1 MVFYIDTRTG
11 GQGRAGLGVTDW
23 EEKYAFIISFRQM
36 PLTTILIFQI
46 MQLICA
52 RQRYQP
58 LSFFRTSFTLS
69 RNMPPLPV
77 IKIGEINLMFSM

>member
-11 GQGRAGLGVTDW
+11 GQGWAGLGVTDW

-46 MQLICA
+46 MQLHNV
-52 RQRYQP
+52 YQ
-58 LSFFRTSFTLS
+58 T
-69 RNMPPLPV
+69 
-77 IKIGEINLMFSM
+77 EISALITF

>member
-46 MQLICA
+46 MQ
-52 RQRYQP
+52 P
-58 LSFFRTSFTLS
+58 DTS
-69 RNMPPLPV
+69 
-77 IKIGEINLMFSM
+77 G